1 MADRDRRFLVDWFET
16 RKNVMLINTKV
27 GDRGRFVGT
36 YGQQENITADIA
48 RVSVAQYDSW

>member
-16 RKNVMLINTKV
+16 RKNVMLLNTKV

-36 YGQQENITADIA
+36 YGQQENIAADIA
-48 RVSVAQYDSW
+48 RVSVARYDSW